1 MGRQE
6 SQGSLFAAIS
16 EGLAS
21 QEQSARLQKYEIGLG
36 LLGFWTIMTLI
47 ATAVATLRGQPAL
60 LEAVVAACFV
70 GMTWLTYRRWRD
82 ISRRVNENLARRAGR
97 YADNTSEHKE

>member
-6 SQGSLFAAIS
+6 SQGSLFAAIN

-21 QEQSARLQKYEIGLG
+21 QSQSSRLQKYEIGLG
-36 LLGFWTIMTLI
+36 LLGFWTLMTLI
-47 ATAVATLRGQPAL
+47 VTVVATLRGEPAV

-82 ISRRVNENLARRAGR
+82 IARHVNADLARRGGR
-97 YADNTSEHKE
+97 GPGTPEREE